1 MVIWSEESKSDLRDI
16 LFALITWEKH
26 KPLTLAS
33 ARAYVKEI
41 RKMGDSI
48 NKLPYHSNAAYN
60 DHRAYGAKVC
70 RYKRNPKTTWYI
82 IYNWDEVNK
91 IAYIN
96 KIMSNHL
103 TISGI

>member
-1 MVIWSEESKSDLRDI
+1 MVTWSEESKQDLEDI
-16 LFALITWEKH
+16 LYALITWEKH
-26 KPLTLAS
+26 KPLTLEG
-33 ARAYVKEI
+33 ARAYIKDI
-41 RKMGDSI
+41 RKAGDSI
-48 NKLPYHSNAAYN
+48 PKLLSHTNTTYE

-96 KIMSNHL
+96 KIMNNYMTVS
-103 TISGI
+103 T